1 MAFEGNTGL
10 QVATQY
16 GVRGTGVSVGVE
28 HSKDSKRQLSFEL
41 TGRGIREGFLPPLVV
56 PKGAVF
62 LKASV
67 YVDEAFVGL
76 TSMNIGEG
84 NAAGTNGLVLPALS
98 LADDLAVGGRD
109 LTARLAGTWA
119 AGVAQAKAS
128 RIGMTSVGTV
138 DPTKGRAS
146 IVLEYTY
153 KRRNDTEFK
162 ADVGTFPAYKAQP
175 TV

>member
-28 HSKDSKRQLSFEL
+28 HSENSKHQLSFEL

-76 TSMNIGEG
+76 TSMNLGEG
-84 NAAGTNGLVLPALS
+84 NAAGTNGLVL
-98 LADDLAVGGRD
+98 LATDLAAGGRD
-109 LTARLAGTWA
+109 LTAKLAGTWV

-146 IVLEYTY
+146 IVLEYVY

>member
-28 HSKDSKRQLSFEL
+28 HSKDAKHQLSFEL

-76 TSMNIGEG
+76 TSMNLGEG
-84 NAAGTNGLVLPALS
+84 NAAGTNGLVL
-98 LADDLAVGGRD
+98 LASDLAVGGRD
-109 LTARLAGTWA
+109 LTAKLAGTWV

-146 IVLEYTY
+146 IVLEYVY

>member
-1 MAFEGNTGL
+1 MCPCTRNGSL
-10 QVATQY
+10 
-16 GVRGTGVSVGVE
+16 
-28 HSKDSKRQLSFEL
+28 HQLSFEL

-76 TSMNIGEG
+76 TSMNLGEG
-84 NAAGTNGLVLPALS
+84 NAAGTNGLVL
-98 LADDLAVGGRD
+98 LAADLAAGGRD
-109 LTARLAGTWA
+109 LTAKLAGTWV

-146 IVLEYTY
+146 IVLEYVY

>member
-16 GVRGTGVSVGVE
+16 GVRDTGVSVGVE
-28 HSKDSKRQLSFEL
+28 HSKDAKHQLSFEL

-76 TSMNIGEG
+76 TSMNLGEG
-84 NAAGTNGLVLPALS
+84 NAAGTNGLVL
-98 LADDLAVGGRD
+98 LATDLAAGGRD
-109 LTARLAGTWA
+109 LTAKLAGTWV

-146 IVLEYTY
+146 IVLEYVY

>member
-16 GVRGTGVSVGVE
+16 GVRDTGVSVGVE
-28 HSKDSKRQLSFEL
+28 HTKDSSHQLSFEL

-62 LKASV
+62 RKASV

-76 TSMNIGEG
+76 TSMNLGEG
-84 NAAGTNGLVLPALS
+84 NAAGTNGLVL
-98 LADDLAVGGRD
+98 LAADLAVGGRD
-109 LTARLAGTWA
+109 LTAKLAGTWV

-138 DPTKGRAS
+138 NPTKGRAS

>member
-16 GVRGTGVSVGVE
+16 GVRDTGVSVGVE
-28 HSKDSKRQLSFEL
+28 HSKDSKHQLSFEL

-76 TSMNIGEG
+76 TSMNLGEG
-84 NAAGTNGLVLPALS
+84 NAAGTNGLVL
-98 LADDLAVGGRD
+98 LAADLAAGGRD
-109 LTARLAGTWA
+109 LTAKLAGTWV